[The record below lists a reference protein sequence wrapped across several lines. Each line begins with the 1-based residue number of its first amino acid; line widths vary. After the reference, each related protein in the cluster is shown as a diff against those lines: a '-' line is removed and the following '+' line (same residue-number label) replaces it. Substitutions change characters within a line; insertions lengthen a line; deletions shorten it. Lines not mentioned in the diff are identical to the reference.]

1 MAEKAKTN
9 DVTATND
16 PAMEMDTSKAT
27 DAEIQKVL
35 DAVHNGDSI
44 PAGFVFDPHGKEPVR
59 RLKD

>member
-1 MAEKAKTN
+1 MAKAN
-9 DVTATND
+9 DND
-16 PAMEMDTSKAT
+16 PITAVEPDTGKAT
-27 DAEIQKVL
+27 DAETAKVL